1 MAKRTY
7 AIVDIET
14 TGGFFKRDRIT
25 EIAIVLHDGQKIIKQ
40 FSSLVNPERSIPPE
54 ITRITGITNEMVQDA
69 PKFYEIAKEI
79 VQLLEGTIFVAHN
92 VRFDYTFIKNEFKSL
107 GYTFTK
113 RQLCTVKLSRKAF
126 PGLRSYSL
134 GNLIRHFGIQVE
146 ARHRALDD
154 TLATTHLFEAIV
166 NTFDEKDELKLFI
179 NQGIKESQL
188 PKGISIDQLHDLP
201 EEAGVYYFINEH
213 QRVVYIGKAKN
224 IKQRIFQHFNKVTSK
239 SAKLYQQVKEISF
252 ELTGNELI
260 ALLHE
265 AHEIKLRQPEINK
278 ALRRTTFPYF
288 LGSYTDELDFKRLEV
303 YKSSNKSLEKA
314 TVLHEY
320 SALKHG
326 RTHLTELIQEYEICQ
341 NQTKCRG
348 LNHIVCT
355 CHGNCEEPP
364 ADHHN
369 KQINELHTDLKAL
382 FDEDFIIIDEGR
394 SPDERSVILVEDGQY
409 RGFGYIASEDVQ
421 YGIEEIKESIKEQQ
435 YYPIMNKL
443 IWNYL
448 QDHRPKIIYLGR

>member
-1 MAKRTY
+1 MAKRKY

-25 EIAIVLHDGQKIIKQ
+25 EIAIVLHDGKKIIDQ

-54 ITRITGITNEMVQDA
+54 ITRITGISNEMVQDA
-69 PKFYEIAKEI
+69 PKFYEIAKDI

-134 GNLIRHFGIQVE
+134 GNLIRHFDIPVE

-154 TLATTHLFEAIV
+154 TLATTQLFEEILD
-166 NTFDEKDELKLFI
+166 TFDEKDALKLFI

-188 PKGISIDQLHDLP
+188 PKGISIDQLHELP
-201 EEAGVYYFINEH
+201 EEPGVYYFINEH

-224 IKQRIFQHFNKVTSK
+224 IKQRIFQHFNKVTAK
-239 SAKLYQQVKEISF
+239 AAKLYQQVKEISY
-252 ELTGNELI
+252 ELTGNELV

-288 LGSYTDELDFKRLEV
+288 LGTYTDEFDYQRLEV
-303 YKSSNKSLEKA
+303 FKSNNKSLDKA
-314 TVLHEY
+314 TVIHEY

-326 RTHLTELIQEYEICQ
+326 RNHLMEIIQEYDICQ
-341 NQTKCRG
+341 QQTKCRG
-348 LNHIVCT
+348 LTHMICS
-355 CHGNCEEPP
+355 CHGNCETPP
-364 ADHHN
+364 VKDHN
-369 KQINELHTDLKAL
+369 AQVNELHIELRAL
-382 FDEDFIIIDEGR
+382 FEEDFFIIDEGR
-394 SPDERSVILVEDGQY
+394 EPGERTVVLIEDGQY
-409 RGFGYIASEDVQ
+409 RGFGYIAAEDVQ
-421 YGIEEIKESIKEQQ
+421 YGVEELKESIKEQQ
-435 YYPIMNKL
+435 YFPIMNKL

-448 QDHRPKIIYLGR
+448 QDHRPKIIKIS